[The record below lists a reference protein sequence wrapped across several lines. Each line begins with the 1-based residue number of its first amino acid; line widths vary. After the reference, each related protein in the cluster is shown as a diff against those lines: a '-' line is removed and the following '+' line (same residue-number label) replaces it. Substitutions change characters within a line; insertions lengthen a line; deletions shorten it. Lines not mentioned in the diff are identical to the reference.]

1 MTSTG
6 LEATRP
12 SDAERDRA
20 LAILREGAG
29 AGRLSHDTFI
39 RRMNFVLGAQT
50 RSELAHATR
59 DLQGPE
65 PKVVQVFRQLV
76 TRVHQLTGSLRTSAP
91 APGLALPLPGSPT
104 LRVGRGDGATLRL
117 TDVSVSRFHAEL
129 RHVGDGWMVR
139 DLNSMNG
146 THVNG
151 TRITGPTRV
160 RPGDRLQFGA
170 IPFTLTSPDS
180 R

>member
-29 AGRLSHDTFI
+29 SGRLSHDTFI
-39 RRMNFVLGAQT
+39 RRMNYVLSAQT
-50 RSELAHATR
+50 RSELAHATK
-59 DLQGPE
+59 DLGAWE
-65 PKVVQVFRQLV
+65 PKAVVMFRQLV
-76 TRVHQLTGSLRTSAP
+76 TRARELTGSLRTPKP

-117 TDVSVSRFHAEL
+117 TDISVSRCHAEL

-151 TRITGPTRV
+151 TRITSPTRV
-160 RPGDRLQFGA
+160 RPGDHLQFGA
-170 IPFTLTSPDS
+170 IPFTLTAPDP

>member
-12 SDAERDRA
+12 SDAERDQA

-59 DLQGPE
+59 DLRGPE
-65 PKVVQVFRQLV
+65 PKVVQVFRQLA
-76 TRVHQLTGSLRTSAP
+76 TRVHQLTDTLRTPTA
-91 APGLALPLPGSPT
+91 APGLALPLPGSQT
-104 LRVGRGDGATLRL
+104 LRIGRGDGATLRL

-151 TRITGPTRV
+151 TRITSPTRV
-160 RPGDRLQFGA
+160 RPGDHLQFGA
-170 IPFTLTSPDS
+170 IPFTLTAPDP